1 MKFNVSKCSI
11 MSLTKSRS
19 PANFNYTMNYET
31 IPRVKIQKYLGV
43 TITSDLTWSNHIS
56 NICTKANKTLGLL
69 RRTLHPCSADVKKR
83 AYESLVRPNMEYATT
98 AWSPHTKKDIN
109 KLENVQRSAARFVSN
124 DYRRTSSVTSMI
136 LKVGW
141 QTLQARR
148 RLSDLAMFYKIQH
161 GFVNI
166 SFPTAVAPSYTA
178 TRQNHEHK
186 YMAIQANTQVYK
198 NSYFVR
204 TVPVWNSLPATA
216 VKAANV
222 AQFQAAC
229 LPVVANL

>member
-1 MKFNVSKCSI
+1 
-11 MSLTKSRS
+11 
-19 PANFNYTMNYET
+19 
-31 IPRVKIQKYLGV
+31 
-43 TITSDLTWSNHIS
+43 
-56 NICTKANKTLGLL
+56 
-69 RRTLHPCSADVKKR
+69 
-83 AYESLVRPNMEYATT
+83 
-98 AWSPHTKKDIN
+98 
-109 KLENVQRSAARFVSN
+109 
-124 DYRRTSSVTSMI
+124 
-136 LKVGW
+136 
-141 QTLQARR
+141 
-148 RLSDLAMFYKIQH
+148 MFYKIQH

-166 SFPTAVAPSYTA
+166 GFPTAVAPSYTA

-204 TVPVWNSLPATA
+204 TVPVWNSLPVTA